1 MFKYQA
7 LNKEGEYVEGE
18 LSLSTEE
25 RVVEELLKMNYVP
38 IKVSSVQPKK
48 NLKLNLKLTKK
59 TKFDLQQFFENL
71 YDYLDSGL
79 SIDKALELEAKSL
92 DESSSHGLISDLLDQ
107 VRQGGTLS
115 DAMKDQPE
123 YFTSLHTGIVQ
134 VGEETDSL
142 TESFKL
148 LSSLISD
155 LNEFKQK
162 IKSALVYPMILT
174 GVLFLS
180 ILVLFGLVIPRFE
193 ALFISMGIKMDGLT
207 GIIVG
212 ISNVLTQQYQL
223 LLVILLGLIFLLR
236 YLAGRFKQDIK
247 MTGKLLRIPLLG
259 EMMIQYNLYIISRI
273 LSILLEK
280 NITVMKSLQ
289 YVGDAVANLV
299 YKKEIEQMSIDISKG
314 SAIQD
319 VFNTKLFSQHFIYIV
334 SIGAETGR
342 LAESFSKLSKFY
354 YKQLDVRIRMLMM
367 YVEPVIIMV
376 LGLVVGLIVVTM
388 LQAILSINE
397 LVV

>member
-7 LNKEGEYVEGE
+7 LNREGEYVEGE

-25 RVVEELLKMNYVP
+25 RVIEELLKMNYVP
-38 IKVSSVQPKK
+38 IKVSSIQPKK
-48 NLKLNLKLTKK
+48 SLNLNLRLTKK
-59 TKFDLQQFFENL
+59 TSFDLQRFFENL

-92 DESSSHGLISDLLDQ
+92 DESTSQSLINELLAQ
-107 VRQGGTLS
+107 VRQGGSLS
-115 DAMKDQPE
+115 QAMKDQPE

-134 VGEETDSL
+134 VGEETDSI

-148 LSSLISD
+148 LSSLIYD

-174 GVLFLS
+174 AVLFLS

-193 ALFISMGIKMDGLT
+193 ALFISMGIQMDGLT
-207 GIIVG
+207 GFIVG
-212 ISNVLTQQYQL
+212 VSNVLTNQYQL
-223 LLVILLGLIFLLR
+223 LLIILLVVIFLVR
-236 YLAGRFKQDIK
+236 NLAGRFKQDIK
-247 MTGKLLRIPLLG
+247 MTRTLLKMPLIG
-259 EMMIQYNLYIISRI
+259 EMMVQYNLYIISRI
-273 LSILLEK
+273 LSILLGK
-280 NITVMKSLQ
+280 NITVLKSLQ
-289 YVGDAVANLV
+289 YVGDAVGNLV
-299 YKKEIEQMSIDISKG
+299 YKNEIEQMSIEISKG
-314 SAIQD
+314 TAMQN
-319 VFNTKLFSQHFIYIV
+319 VFNSKLFTQHFVYIV

-342 LAESFSKLSKFY
+342 LGESFAKLARFY
-354 YKQLDVRIRMLMM
+354 YKQLDARIRMLMV
-367 YVEPVIIMV
+367 YVEPIIIMV

>member
-59 TKFDLQQFFENL
+59 IKFDLQQFFENL

-92 DESSSHGLISDLLDQ
+92 DESSSHGLISELLGQ

>member
-7 LNKEGEYVEGE
+7 LNREGEYVEGE
-18 LSLSTEE
+18 LSLATEE
-25 RVVEELLKMNYVP
+25 RVVEELLRMNYVP
-38 IKVSSVQPKK
+38 IKVSSVQSRKSF
-48 NLKLNLKLTKK
+48 NLKLSKK

-79 SIDKALELEAKSL
+79 SIDKALELEARSL
-92 DESSSHGLISDLLDQ
+92 DESSSQVLITELLDQ
-107 VRQGGTLS
+107 VRQGGNLS
-115 DAMKDQPE
+115 QAMKDQPE

-174 GVLFLS
+174 GVMFLS
-180 ILVLFGLVIPRFE
+180 ILILFGLVIPRFE
-193 ALFISMGIKMDGLT
+193 TLFVSMGIQMDGLT
-207 GIIVG
+207 GVIVG

-223 LLVILLGLIFLLR
+223 LLIILLGLIFLFRNLV
-236 YLAGRFKQDIK
+236 GRFKQDIK
-247 MTGKLLRIPLLG
+247 MTRKLLRLPLLG

-299 YKKEIEQMSIDISKG
+299 YKNEIEQMAIDISKG
-314 SAIQD
+314 SAMHD
-319 VFNTKLFSQHFIYIV
+319 VFDEKLFSQHFIYIV

-354 YKQLDVRIRMLMM
+354 YKQLDVKIRMLMM

-376 LGLVVGLIVVTM
+376 LGLIVGLIVVTM

>member
-18 LSLSTEE
+18 LSLATEE
-25 RVVEELLKMNYVP
+25 RVVEELLRMNYVP
-38 IKVSSVQPKK
+38 IKVSSVQSKK
-48 NLKLNLKLTKK
+48 SFNLKLSKK

-79 SIDKALELEAKSL
+79 SIDKALELEARSL
-92 DESSSHGLISDLLDQ
+92 DESSSQVLITELLDQ

>member
-18 LSLSTEE
+18 LSLASEE
-25 RVVEELLKMNYVP
+25 RVVEELLRMNYVP
-38 IKVSSVQPKK
+38 IKVTNVQPKK
-48 NLKLNLKLTKK
+48 SFNLKLSKK

-79 SIDKALELEAKSL
+79 SIDKALELEARSL
-92 DESSSHGLISDLLDQ
+92 DESSSQVVITKLLDH
-107 VRQGGTLS
+107 VRQGGNLS
-115 DAMKDQPE
+115 QAMKDLPE

-174 GVLFLS
+174 GVMFLS
-180 ILVLFGLVIPRFE
+180 ILILFGLVIPRFE
-193 ALFISMGIKMDGLT
+193 ALFVSMGIQMDGLT
-207 GIIVG
+207 GVIVG

-223 LLVILLGLIFLLR
+223 LLLILLGLIFLFR
-236 YLAGRFKQDIK
+236 NLAGRFKQDIK
-247 MTGKLLRIPLLG
+247 MTRKLLRIPLLG

-289 YVGDAVANLV
+289 YVGDAVVNLV
-299 YKKEIEQMSIDISKG
+299 YKKEIEQMAVDISKG
-314 SAIQD
+314 SAMHD
-319 VFNTKLFSQHFIYIV
+319 VFDTKLFSQHFIYIV

-367 YVEPVIIMV
+367 YVEPIIIMV
-376 LGLVVGLIVVTM
+376 LGLIVGLIVVTM

>member
-7 LNKEGEYVEGE
+7 LNREGEYVEGE
-18 LSLSTEE
+18 LSLATEE
-25 RVVEELLKMNYVP
+25 RVVEELLRMNYVP
-38 IKVSSVQPKK
+38 IKVSSVQSKK
-48 NLKLNLKLTKK
+48 SFNLKLSKK

-79 SIDKALELEAKSL
+79 SIDKALELEARSL
-92 DESSSHGLISDLLDQ
+92 DESSSQVLITELLDQ
-107 VRQGGTLS
+107 VRQGGNLS
-115 DAMKDQPE
+115 QAMKDQPE

-174 GVLFLS
+174 GVMFLS
-180 ILVLFGLVIPRFE
+180 ILILFGLVIPRFE
-193 ALFISMGIKMDGLT
+193 TLFVSMGIQMDGLT
-207 GIIVG
+207 GVIVG

-223 LLVILLGLIFLLR
+223 LLIILLALIFLVR
-236 YLAGRFKQDIK
+236 NLAGRFKQDIK
-247 MTGKLLRIPLLG
+247 MTRKLLRLPLLG

-299 YKKEIEQMSIDISKG
+299 YKNEIEQMAIDISKG
-314 SAIQD
+314 SAMHD
-319 VFNTKLFSQHFIYIV
+319 VFDEKLFSQHFIYIV

-354 YKQLDVRIRMLMM
+354 YKQLDVKIRMLMM

-376 LGLVVGLIVVTM
+376 LGLIVGLIVVTM

>member
-18 LSLSTEE
+18 LSLATEE
-25 RVVEELLKMNYVP
+25 RVVEELLRLNYVP
-38 IKVSSVQPKK
+38 IKVTNVQPKK
-48 NLKLNLKLTKK
+48 NFNLKLSKK

-79 SIDKALELEAKSL
+79 SIDKALELEARSL
-92 DESSSHGLISDLLDQ
+92 DESSSQVLITELLDQ
-107 VRQGGTLS
+107 VRQGGNLS
-115 DAMKDQPE
+115 QAMKDQPE
-123 YFTSLHTGIVQ
+123 FFSSLHTGIVQ

-174 GVLFLS
+174 GVLFIS
-180 ILVLFGLVIPRFE
+180 ILILFGLVIPRFE
-193 ALFISMGIKMDGLT
+193 ALFVSMGIQMDGLT
-207 GIIVG
+207 GVIVG

-223 LLVILLGLIFLLR
+223 LLVILLGLIFLFR
-236 YLAGRFKQDIK
+236 NVVGRFKQDIK
-247 MTGKLLRIPLLG
+247 MTRKLLRMPLLG

-289 YVGDAVANLV
+289 YVGDALGNLV
-299 YKKEIEQMSIDISKG
+299 YRKEIEQMAIEISKG
-314 SAIQD
+314 SALQD
-319 VFNTKLFSQHFIYIV
+319 VFDTKLFSQHFIYIV

-354 YKQLDVRIRMLMM
+354 YKQLDVKIRMLMM
-367 YVEPVIIMV
+367 YVEPIIIMV

>member
-18 LSLSTEE
+18 LSLATEE

-38 IKVSSVQPKK
+38 IKVSNIQPKK
-48 NLKLNLKLTKK
+48 TFNLKLRKK
-59 TKFDLQQFFENL
+59 SKFDLQQFFENL

-79 SIDKALELEAKSL
+79 SIDKALELEARSL
-92 DESSSHGLISDLLDQ
+92 DESSSQVLINELLDQ
-107 VRQGGTLS
+107 VRQGGNLS
-115 DAMKDQPE
+115 QAMKDQPE
-123 YFTSLHTGIVQ
+123 FFTSLHTGIVQ

-174 GVLFLS
+174 GVLFIS
-180 ILVLFGLVIPRFE
+180 ILILFGLVIPRFE
-193 ALFISMGIKMDGLT
+193 TLFVSMGIQMDGLT
-207 GIIVG
+207 GVIVG

-223 LLVILLGLIFLLR
+223 LLVILLGLIFLFRNVL
-236 YLAGRFKQDIK
+236 GRFKQDIK
-247 MTGKLLRIPLLG
+247 MTRKLLRMPLLG

-273 LSILLEK
+273 LAILLEK

-289 YVGDAVANLV
+289 YVGDAVSNLV
-299 YKKEIEQMSIDISKG
+299 YRKEIEQMAIDISKG
-314 SAIQD
+314 SPMQD
-319 VFNTKLFSQHFIYIV
+319 VFDTKLFSQHFIYIV

-354 YKQLDVRIRMLMM
+354 YKQLDVKIRMLMM
-367 YVEPVIIMV
+367 YVEPIIIMV